1 MTKNNPEGTSKKH
14 SLRSATLRAAADALG
29 KLWALP
35 CTLLGLSYGVLWYL
49 CGKLLG
55 ANTTIR
61 FGNNAIQFIGCGG
74 IVSCTALTL
83 GNVILYGNNAEPWR
97 CGAYGDQCVTLGRH
111 EQAHTYQY
119 QVLGV
124 LFLPAY
130 LAVALQGIASNPFE
144 LAAQRFGAMRG
155 TWWPW

>member
-1 MTKNNPEGTSKKH
+1 MTANNPPATTRRHAVRGVV
-14 SLRSATLRAAADALG
+14 LRTAADTLG

-35 CTLLGLSYGVLWYL
+35 CTLLGLCYGLLWYL
-49 CGKLLG
+49 TGKLLG
-55 ANTTIR
+55 TKTELR
-61 FGNNAIQFIGCGG
+61 LGHNAIQFIGCGG
-74 IVSCTALTL
+74 ILNCTALTL

-97 CGAYGDQCVTLGRH
+97 RGAYGDQCVTLGRH

-124 LFLPAY
+124 LFVPAY
-130 LAVALQGIASNPFE
+130 LAFAIKGVASNPFE
-144 LAAQRFGAMRG
+144 SAAQRFGAMRG